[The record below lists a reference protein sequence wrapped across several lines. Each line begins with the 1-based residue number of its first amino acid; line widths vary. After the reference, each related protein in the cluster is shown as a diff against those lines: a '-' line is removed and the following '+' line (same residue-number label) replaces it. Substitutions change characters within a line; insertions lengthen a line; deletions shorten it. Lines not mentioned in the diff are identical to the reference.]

1 MPAARLCL
9 VGRGKQE
16 QLLRQLIAE
25 LHLEGVVFAGAIP
38 RDRIRDLYANADIF
52 INASRGDNMPVSILE
67 AFACGTP
74 AIVHNAGGSRE
85 AIDGTGGGIVYES
98 SSELRRALGALA
110 GNGILRKT
118 LGQRARAGY
127 EQYYSQG
134 SYLKRYLDLIEAIGH
149 TKTGQR

>member
-1 MPAARLCL
+1 KYASYPNMRFLGGLSQNEL
-9 VGRGKQE
+9 V
-16 QLLRQLIAE
+16 
-25 LHLEGVVFAGAIP
+25 P
-38 RDRIRDLYANADIF
+38 LYRMATALVLPSLAPETF
-52 INASRGDNMPVSILE
+52 PMSILE

-85 AIDGTGGGIVYES
+85 AIDGTGGRIVYES
-98 SSELRRALGALA
+98 SLELRRALGALA